1 MFGAEAVDFLLLPR
15 ETGEVSAKRTGASAA
30 AVTPPPSRCVFAS
43 RHLPRFAALL
53 GGGAIALASPVL
65 AQTSAQAPLEL
76 RLADVGRFAAFVDMG
91 AVAWTG
97 RTAKLR
103 VLQVAEDGF
112 TAGTEAFW
120 GGWRYE
126 VLDCNART
134 IAHAGFSSV
143 RVGGKEGPIA
153 GDLRPAAAIPKGS
166 ADDAVAKVVCD
177 GWRPYASVPVASSVE
192 EAVTIG
198 RPLIEMGAE
207 P

>member
-1 MFGAEAVDFLLLPR
+1 MIDR
-15 ETGEVSAKRTGASAA
+15 EKPKLINRPHPEPVEGRGRNPGIPAIILAA
-30 AVTPPPSRCVFAS
+30 LFAS
-43 RHLPRFAALL
+43 PAA
-53 GGGAIALASPVL
+53 
-65 AQTSAQAPLEL
+65 AQAPLEL

-91 AVAWTG
+91 GVAWTG
-97 RTAKLR
+97 RTARLR

-126 VLDCNART
+126 VLDCDART

-143 RVGGKEGPIA
+143 RVGGKEGPVS

-177 GWRPYASVPVASSVE
+177 GRRPFAKIPLAIDVE
-192 EAVTIG
+192 EAVRIG
-198 RPLIEMGAE
+198 RPLIDTGLE
-207 P
+207 PE